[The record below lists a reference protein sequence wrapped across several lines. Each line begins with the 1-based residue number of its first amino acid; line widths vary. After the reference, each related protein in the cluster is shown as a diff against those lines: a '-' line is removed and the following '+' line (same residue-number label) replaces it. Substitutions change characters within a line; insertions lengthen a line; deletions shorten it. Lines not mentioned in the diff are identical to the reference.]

1 MQQKPYQIKE
11 KLASSTH
18 VLLLTL
24 KKGFM
29 YFIFFACTAN
39 CKNVNKKESQ
49 QILFYTKAWLVA
61 FINTLK
67 K

>member
-24 KKGFM
+24 KKGF
-29 YFIFFACTAN
+29 IFFLHA
-39 CKNVNKKESQ
+39 Q
-49 QILFYTKAWLVA
+49 QIVKM
-61 FINTLK
+61 
-67 K
+67 

>member
-29 YFIFFACTAN
+29 YFIFFLHA
-39 CKNVNKKESQ
+39 Q
-49 QILFYTKAWLVA
+49 QIVKM
-61 FINTLK
+61 
-67 K
+67 